1 MLPSPAAFYFPWE
14 INTDLVKDGVSVRT
28 FGRSVHLLKLSEMFR
43 FTSYVPEESK
53 AVLSGQQ
60 SSAQCHVSVKT
71 TLVEPF
77 QPILGAQYFVLGEIE
92 NTDGLSGNILHARAL
107 ACVDGV
113 DLALMQQAIMEQ
125 RRFFKERETKMNVQ
139 APR

>member
-1 MLPSPAAFYFPWE
+1 MCL
-14 INTDLVKDGVSVRT
+14 TT
-28 FGRSVHLLKLSEMFR
+28 RSVFSFSFADQFYI